1 MRLRSRIRSEDAAG
15 DAPSEETILS
25 VRGVTARYGPTVAVR
40 DVSFDVV
47 RGETV
52 TILGANGAGKTT
64 ILRTVIGLLPV
75 ATGQVWFNGQ
85 NITKRS
91 TEAIVKSGIAMSPE
105 GREVFGRLTVEE
117 NLKIGCGMHLQAR
130 YAERREY
137 VLDLFPVLEKKLQ
150 VFAGYLSG
158 GEQQQVAIA
167 RALMSDPR
175 LLLLDEPSLGLAPI
189 IVEAVFELIQKL
201 RTLGVTIL
209 LVEQNADRALE
220 IADRGYVL
228 STGRVELSGL
238 AEDLRSNAA
247 IEEAYL
253 GVVGV

>member
-1 MRLRSRIRSEDAAG
+1 MRLRPRRREADSSGGPPPASD
-15 DAPSEETILS
+15 ILS
-25 VRGVTARYGPTVAVR
+25 VRGITARYGPTVAIH

-64 ILRTVIGLLPV
+64 VLRAIIGLLP
-75 ATGQVWFNGQ
+75 ASAGQIWFEGKE
-85 NITKRS
+85 ITHRS
-91 TEAIVKSGIAMSPE
+91 TESIVKSGIAMSPE

-117 NLKIGCGMHLQAR
+117 NLKIGCGLHLQAR
-130 YAERREY
+130 YRERREY
-137 VLDLFPVLEKKLQ
+137 VLDLFPVLQKKLD

-158 GEQQQVAIA
+158 GEQQQLAIA

-189 IVEAVFELIQKL
+189 IVEAVFELITRL

-228 STGRVELSGL
+228 NTGRVELSGP
-238 AEDLRSNAA
+238 ATTLRSNAA
-247 IEEAYL
+247 VEEAYL
-253 GVVGV
+253 GVVV